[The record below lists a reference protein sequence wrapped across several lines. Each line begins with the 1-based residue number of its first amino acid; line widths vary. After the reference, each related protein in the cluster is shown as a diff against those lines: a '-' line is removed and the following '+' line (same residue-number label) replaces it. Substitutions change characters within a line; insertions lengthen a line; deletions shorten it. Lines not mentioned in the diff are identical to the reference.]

1 MKLLVTG
8 GAGYIGSCV
17 GSVLVEQGHEIV
29 VLDDLST
36 GFADAV
42 PAGAT
47 FVEAD
52 ITQAGEVLSG
62 GNFEGVLHFAAKSQ
76 VGESVGKPD
85 IYWRTNV
92 AGTMALLDALVANS
106 VERLVFSSTAAT
118 YGEPDSVPI
127 AEDAPTRPTN
137 PYGASK
143 LAVDMM
149 ITGYAQAFG
158 LAAVSL
164 RYFNVGGA
172 HGDRGERHDPES
184 HLVPLIID
192 AATGKRPQLNVFG
205 KDFHTEDGTCV
216 RDYVHIDDLAAAH
229 VLALHGA
236 ESEKHRIFNLG
247 NGSGFSV
254 LQMIGA
260 VERVSGRTVPYE
272 VGPRRAGDPA
282 QLVASS
288 RKIADELGWR
298 PTLGIDRIVADAW
311 EFRTGEKLDG
321 R

>member
-17 GSVLVEQGHEIV
+17 GTVLVEQGHEIV

-36 GFADAV
+36 GFVDAV
-42 PAGAT
+42 PDGAT

-52 ITQAGEVLSG
+52 ITQAGKVLAG
-62 GNFEGVLHFAAKSQ
+62 GFDGVLHFAAKSQ
-76 VGESVGKPD
+76 VAESVGKPD
-85 IYWRTNV
+85 LYWRTNV
-92 AGTMALLDALVANS
+92 AGTMALLDALVAHD
-106 VERLVFSSTAAT
+106 VKRLVFSSSAAT
-118 YGEPDSVPI
+118 YGEPDTVPI
-127 AEDAPTRPTN
+127 EEDAPTRPTN

-143 LAVDMM
+143 LAVDLM
-149 ITGYAQAFG
+149 IGGYAKAFD

-192 AATGKRPQLNVFG
+192 AATGTRDQLHVFG
-205 KDFHTEDGTCV
+205 SDWDTEDGTNV
-216 RDYVHIDDLAAAH
+216 RDYVHIDDLADAH
-229 VLALHGA
+229 ILALNGA
-236 ESEKHRIFNLG
+236 EEGRHRIFNLG

-254 LQMIGA
+254 LQLIDA

-282 QLVASS
+282 RLVASNK
-288 RKIADELGWR
+288 KIAAELGWR
-298 PTLGIDRIVADAW
+298 PTHGIESIVADAW
-311 EFRTGEKLDG
+311 EFRTGERLGD